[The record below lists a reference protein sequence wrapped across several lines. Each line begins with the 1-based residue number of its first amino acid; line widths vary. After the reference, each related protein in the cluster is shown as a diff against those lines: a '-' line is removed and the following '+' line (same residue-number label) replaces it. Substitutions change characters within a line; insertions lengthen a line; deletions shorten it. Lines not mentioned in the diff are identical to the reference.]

1 MTGPQQ
7 PTSGKLFHCLND
19 VPAGKSV
26 FEVELKL
33 PIISFSIFNALIS
46 QSFSCL
52 FSRSLY

>member
-19 VPAGKSV
+19 GPAGKSV